1 MQFVNL
7 QNDQKISRMVGGH
20 SKLENLLYDPNT
32 GILALS
38 SADKRIS
45 LINTNDFDEKPLVIE
60 EHSLNNC
67 KVKCMGFNDR
77 GILFALTD
85 DNKIRLW
92 DTDSGTYAD
101 ALTAM
106 NLPPLSDT
114 EWNLILGREFSEK

>member
-7 QNDQKISRMVGGH
+7 LDDQKVSRMPGGN
-20 SKLENLLYDPNT
+20 SKLENLLYDPYS

-45 LINTNDFDEKPLVIE
+45 LINTNDFNEKPLVIE
-60 EHSLNNC
+60 EHSLDNS

-77 GILFALTD
+77 GIIFALTD

-92 DTDSGTYAD
+92 DTDPGTYAD

-106 NLPPLSDT
+106 NLPPLSDSD
-114 EWNLILGREFSEK
+114 WNLILGREFSEK